1 VGLSDPTLAPEKGR
15 KDGAHNCGAMER
27 EGYEMKPV
35 IFLRIAS
42 VLTVVHAVL
51 HTIGGVFSSADPG
64 PATIAVEAMK
74 ANQFL
79 LVGHMRSYWEFYRGM
94 GLTVSILLT
103 AEGIVFWQLGSLANN
118 DAVRLR
124 PVMATFLLAYLVLAV
139 NSNAYFFIGPV
150 ITEILIAACLGA
162 AIVTAKSSLSVG
174 ASAKER
180 IHA

>member
-1 VGLSDPTLAPEKGR
+1 
-15 KDGAHNCGAMER
+15 
-27 EGYEMKPV
+27 MKPV

-42 VLTVVHAVL
+42 VLTLIHAVL

-79 LVGHMRSYWEFYRGM
+79 VMGHMRSYWEFYRGL

-103 AEGIVFWQLGSLANN
+103 AEAIVFWQLGSLAKT
-118 DAVRLR
+118 DAGRLR

-139 NSNAYFFIGPV
+139 NSNAYFFIAPV

-162 AIVTAKSSLSVG
+162 AIVTAK
-174 ASAKER
+174 AAAMARER
-180 IHA
+180 IPA